1 MENAIPREKV
11 RLESIDTMR
20 GIVMVIMALDH
31 VRDFFHNT
39 ALVFNPTDLT
49 KTNEVLFFTRWV
61 THFCA
66 PTFVF
71 LSGASMYISLQRK
84 TKKELS
90 RYLLTR
96 GLWLIFI
103 EVVVIRF
110 AFFFNF
116 YYDITFLTI
125 IWVIGAD
132 MVLMAALIHLSDRA
146 ALILGLVIISG
157 YSLLGSIPILTGIGF
172 YPITPSIAVI
182 ESYPILPWLGIM
194 LLGYSAGR
202 LFAPDYDAHKRKKI
216 LIQLGVTS
224 IVLFVIIRF
233 INVYGDST
241 PWTVQKDMMFTVIS
255 FLNVTK
261 YPVSL
266 LFALMTLGPMLIVL
280 ASLEGRQINVLKPV
294 VVFGRVPLFY
304 FVLHFFIIHAVAL
317 VLSLYITEKSFSEI
331 DLHFDK
337 SFGGITPEGGITLAW
352 VYFVWIALVVA
363 LYPICKKY
371 DRYKSTHKR
380 WWLSYL

>member
-1 MENAIPREKV
+1 
-11 RLESIDTMR
+11 
-20 GIVMVIMALDH
+20 
-31 VRDFFHNT
+31 
-39 ALVFNPTDLT
+39 
-49 KTNEVLFFTRWV
+49 
-61 THFCA
+61 
-66 PTFVF
+66 
-71 LSGASMYISLQRK
+71 
-84 TKKELS
+84 
-90 RYLLTR
+90 LLTR

-103 EVVVIRF
+103 EVVVIRL

-116 YYDITFLTI
+116 YYDVTFLTI

-132 MVLMAALIHLSDRA
+132 MVLMAALVHLSDRI
-146 ALILGLVIISG
+146 ALALGLIIISG

-172 YPITPSIAVI
+172 YPITPNIAVI

-194 LLGYSAGR
+194 LLGYSAGK

-280 ASLEGRQINVLKPV
+280 ASLEGKQVNALKPV

-304 FVLHFFIIHAVAL
+304 FILHFFIIHAVAL
-317 VLSLYITEKSFSEI
+317 GLSLYLTGKSFSEI

-337 SFGGITPEGGITLAW
+337 SFGGLAPEGGVSLPW
-352 VYFVWIALVVA
+352 VYVFWIALVIL
-363 LYPICKKY
+363 LYPICKWY
-371 DRYKSTHKR
+371 NHYKSTHKD